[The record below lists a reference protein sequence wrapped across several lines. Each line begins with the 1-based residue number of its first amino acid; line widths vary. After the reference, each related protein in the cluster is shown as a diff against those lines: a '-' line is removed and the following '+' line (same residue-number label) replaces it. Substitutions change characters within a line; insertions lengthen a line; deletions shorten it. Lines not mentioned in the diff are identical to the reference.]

1 MEVSFMQPF
10 QDGEVYGF
18 KTRVMLKNYLLVALR
33 NIFRNKAFSLI
44 NVAGLAFGISCSLII
59 FLWVRD
65 ELNTDGF
72 HVNNDRLYKV
82 MENQTYAG
90 GQIYTFSSTPGPMAP
105 VLKDE
110 FPEIE
115 MATRITWQNRKLFKS
130 GEKSF
135 FEEGRFVDQDF
146 VLMHTFPLAKGDI
159 NSCLKDAHS
168 IVISKAM
175 AKKFFGDEDP
185 IGKPLIMDADESFSV
200 TGVLQDIPTTSSM
213 QFDFLIP
220 FEWFFQKNKQ
230 WIDQWGNNNV
240 RTNILLRKN
249 ANPTVLAQKL
259 KHEINKHTEESK
271 NVELFIQPLKDSYL
285 YGNFENGK
293 QAGGRIEYVRI
304 FFIVAVLVLI
314 IASINFMN
322 LTTAQAT
329 KRAKEVGLRKTVGA
343 VKTQLAF
350 QFLSESM
357 LMVLFSSVL
366 GVVMVYLLL
375 PVFNEIAGKQLSIFP
390 FTGEPLVIL
399 LTVVFF
405 TGLVSGSYPA
415 LYISAFNPASVLKG
429 QMKSGARATLFR
441 KVLVVTQFIVSIVLI
456 IGTLVV
462 SGQMDFIKNKDIG
475 LDRKNLAYMYM
486 KGDMQKHGDAIRDEL
501 MKDPSIEV
509 ASLSS
514 ANPIDFGNSTS
525 GLVWEG
531 KTPDQKILFSN
542 FSVDYNFIQ
551 SLGMTMKMG
560 RSFQQGITTDT
571 SNFIINEATAKAM
584 GFENPI
590 DQPLTLWEKRKG
602 KIIGVVKDF
611 HFQSVHAKVDPL
623 FMLYDPSW
631 FEVIFVRYKDGQL
644 SNALKAMEKINKQY
658 AAAYPF
664 ESNLL
669 NDDWDNLYKTEDRF
683 GKLFNYFSTLSIII
697 SCLGLFGLSAY
708 SAAQRTKELGVRKV
722 MGASVVGLIRLMAKE
737 FTLLVLVAA
746 LVGCP
751 LGWYTMHWWLKSYA
765 YHIDISVFTLVIAAL
780 ICLAVSILTVS
791 YHSAKAAMINPVKSL
806 RYE

>member
-1 MEVSFMQPF
+1 MI
-10 QDGEVYGF
+10 
-18 KTRVMLKNYLLVALR
+18 KNYIRVAFR
-33 NIFRNKAFSLI
+33 TIFRNKAFSFI
-44 NVAGLAFGISCSLII
+44 NIAGLAFGISCSLII

-72 HVNNDRLYKV
+72 HVNNDRIYKV
-82 MENQTYAG
+82 MENQTYSG
-90 GQIYTFSSTPGPMAP
+90 GQMYTFSSTPGPMAP

-115 MATRITWQNRKLFKS
+115 MATRITWENRKLFQA

-135 FEEGRFVDQDF
+135 FEVGRFVDQDF
-146 VLMHTFPLAKGDI
+146 ILMHTFPLEKGDL
-159 NSCLKDAHS
+159 NSCLKDMHS

-175 AKKFFGDEDP
+175 ARKFFGDEDP
-185 IGKPLIMDADESFSV
+185 LGKTLVMDAAENFSV
-200 TGVLQDIPTTSSM
+200 SGVLKDIPSTSSL
-213 QFDFLIP
+213 QFEFLIP

-249 ANPTVLAQKL
+249 ADPHQLAEKL
-259 KHEINKHTEESK
+259 KHEINRHTEESK
-271 NVELFIQPLKDSYL
+271 NVELFIQRMKDAYL

-304 FFIVAVLVLI
+304 FFAVAVLVLL

-322 LTTAQAT
+322 LTTAQAS

-343 VKTQLAF
+343 IKTQLAF

-357 LMVLFSSVL
+357 LMVLFSSAL
-366 GVVMVYLLL
+366 AIGIAYLLL
-375 PVFNEIAGKQLSIFP
+375 PFFNDIAGKKLSLYLFDRETLFIFV
-390 FTGEPLVIL
+390 GVIL
-399 LTVVFF
+399 F

-415 LYISAFNPASVLKG
+415 LYLSGFHPASVLKG
-429 QMKSGARATLFR
+429 QMKSGVGAARFR
-441 KVLVVTQFIVSIVLI
+441 KVLVVTQFILSMVLI
-456 IGTLVV
+456 ISTLVV
-462 SGQMDFIKNKDIG
+462 SQQMNFIKNKDIG
-475 LDRKNLAYMYM
+475 LNRKNLAYMYM
-486 KGDMQKHGDAIRDEL
+486 KGDMQKHGDAIREEL
-501 MKDPSIEV
+501 AKDPSVEV
-509 ASLSS
+509 VSLSS

-531 KTPDQKILFSN
+531 KDPNEKILFSN

-551 SLGMTMKMG
+551 SLGMTIKSG
-560 RSFQQGITTDT
+560 RTFHRDVSTDT
-571 SNFIINEATAKAM
+571 ANFIINEAAAKAM

-623 FMLYDPSW
+623 FMLYDPGW
-631 FEVIFVRYKDGQL
+631 FEVIFVRYKEGQL
-644 SNALKAMEKINKQY
+644 SNALSAMEKINKHY

-669 NDDWDNLYKTEDRF
+669 DQDWDNLYKTEDRF
-683 GKLFNYFSTLSIII
+683 GKLFNYFSSLSILI
-697 SCLGLFGLSAY
+697 SCLGLFGLSAF
-708 SAAQRTKELGVRKV
+708 SAEQRTKELGVRKV
-722 MGASVVGLIRLMAKE
+722 MGASVSGLIRLMARE
-737 FTLLVLVAA
+737 FAVLVLIAA
-746 LVGCP
+746 LIGCP
-751 LGWYTMHWWLKSYA
+751 LGWYAMNWWLKSYA
-765 YHIDISVFTLVIAAL
+765 YHIDVSIVTLVVAAA
-780 ICLAVSILTVS
+780 ICLLVSILTVS
-791 YHSAKAAMINPVKSL
+791 YHSAKAAFTDPVKSL